1 MYRGNKVIK
10 ELGNE
15 NNIESWKIFQIKI
28 NILKLLTD
36 VQNKF

>member
-1 MYRGNKVIK
+1 M
-10 ELGNE
+10 GNE
-15 NNIESWKIFQIKI
+15 NNIGSRKIFQIKI